1 MRLGLVCH
9 YPSRSVKGVLA
20 PAIPTVSHPAFL
32 VSPHTQDQL
41 WDTCDLALLHH
52 FTTCCCIVVPG
63 EHRRQLWKKEVVSL
77 AFAHTYVLSQILAV
91 SALHLYREDPSSTHL
106 IAKAV
111 EHRGQALARIH
122 RTLAG
127 MNAEVCI
134 PVFAFAGLSMVFAFA
149 DVAIQLD
156 ADGANYDPVG
166 HIAECLQQNFGIN
179 TVLQSYKEDIQA
191 SWASELINL
200 DSKEDFDRLAT
211 SGLVFAHEK
220 MLHELI
226 DAHEYRKEWQDACHG
241 ALTLLLQT
249 AQILMWR
256 PQDHFT
262 YHLINA
268 WPTKLAPQFW
278 QLLATKSPVAL
289 LVLAYFAAVASL
301 RPNLWWLHRW
311 PQLLV
316 RDITARLGKAWEEA
330 LAWPIQIVNDHPQH
344 MQ

>member
-1 MRLGLVCH
+1 PLPTTYRS
-9 YPSRSVKGVLA
+9 SRTS
-20 PAIPTVSHPAFL
+20 T
-32 VSPHTQDQL
+32 
-41 WDTCDLALLHH
+41 
-52 FTTCCCIVVPG
+52 
-63 EHRRQLWKKEVVSL
+63 
-77 AFAHTYVLSQILAV
+77 SQ
-91 SALHLYREDPSSTHL
+91 HQPN
-106 IAKAV
+106 
-111 EHRGQALARIH
+111 QH
-122 RTLAG
+122 RT
-127 MNAEVCI
+127 NKNRPNNI
-134 PVFAFAGLSMVFAFA
+134 
-149 DVAIQLD
+149 
-156 ADGANYDPVG
+156 
-166 HIAECLQQNFGIN
+166 
-179 TVLQSYKEDIQA
+179 TV
-191 SWASELINL
+191 
-200 DSKEDFDRLAT
+200 
-211 SGLVFAHEK
+211 
-220 MLHELI
+220 
-226 DAHEYRKEWQDACHG
+226 
-241 ALTLLLQT
+241 QT